1 MAIFVLPKLKT
12 NSELTLPDNP
22 GEWQKYPRAS
32 LKALAKDLDYAAP
45 GDRNLVNSVPA
56 MWAAALT
63 MEMGLV
69 DKSHPLHR
77 DTITQWQGMLA
88 AIALAKVRSL
98 PLKVVRVDLNE
109 CRHQFAEAL
118 VKLQP
123 AETHNL
129 YQLSKKNVR
138 RDNYNAWL
146 DNYIWYWNDKPVGM
160 TSPSTLVVPTV
171 DGRWDGLQWWNVD
184 TKSFRRP
191 HDYLSPEEQT
201 LLKGWLINLE
211 NELMKSGG
219 SSAAANRICGSIGEF
234 QAALSGNIA
243 ASDVESILDDDPAYF
258 GTPINTGTLSALN
271 KPVKLKDIGVG
282 DSHLR
287 LVGSEG
293 KKTAKPLLIIDLD
306 ITKAWNVQPQ
316 DIRVH
321 KDKTLASLSLE
332 DLRSGKIMN
341 WDDVVWRETKDLF
354 LPNLTFIDR
363 EVALPGSIVPNTN
376 QPLVFNGNKMTPLLP
391 LDGILLDYFT
401 PEDLIKRLKFTQNGS
416 SNTVRVTLSLPLSG
430 TNPQS
435 KRPQEY
441 QIYKDYPLDEQH
453 SLFDVPVL
461 EVWPNFRLSNWQE
474 YYAFYFDCNLG
485 DRTFNVEFPQ
495 AKEPHSFEEN
505 NSKYLITRLSE
516 FPSYIRCVDNYRES
530 LGLILLKQPPVLN
543 LTENWKVGVD
553 FGTSFTNIYVS
564 HRDAAAR
571 LKINPLD
578 ERDSLHLKVA
588 ESDVAARVNVLFE
601 YFIPERFLPGDNPLP
616 LASILTTRGQTRGN
630 RPRPIYDGRIYI
642 PKYGNTQHREI
653 ENNYIETDIKWK
665 SIDANRLFLHH
676 LGLIVTAIAA
686 KQGVKQIEWFISYPS
701 AFSRGDIEQYAYN
714 WKEITTELQQKTGI
728 QQICPEQP
736 DFKTESLAIAQYF
749 GDRERYDLIRS
760 VCIDLGGGTA
770 DISLWQ
776 ENHLV
781 HQCSIQLAGRHL
793 FSQLIE
799 MRPELLAKWFD
810 NQDNWEHLAPDIF
823 KTKIDVLLREK
834 SEQWLKTE
842 RRKYKEDLDFLSF
855 VRLVALGMAGLYY
868 YVGTVVGV
876 MRQEGKYTESKIPSV
891 YIGGNGSRLLNWLV
905 PTGEFGSFSAINELF
920 NRLLSKA
927 SGLEEVGEPTRVS
940 KIPKDE
946 VACGLVLGKTKLSKP
961 TSKNLDHPVAG
972 ESFSINGREFTFKD
986 RVDLEEIEGD
996 INSFIIPDL
1005 YYLKQFVDNFNDAVV
1020 ELGIEDVRPLSSYKK
1035 KQGLD
1040 PGYSNTLWDRVDR
1053 ELRTVLSNL
1062 RGDSKAI
1069 REEPPF
1075 ILGLKALLTVL
1086 AKEWAGR

>member
-1 MAIFVLPKLKT
+1 MPIFVLPKLKT
-12 NSELTLPDNP
+12 NSELTLPDRC

-45 GDRNLVNSVPA
+45 GDRNLVNSVPT
-56 MWAAALT
+56 MWAASLT
-63 MEMGLV
+63 MEMGLG

-77 DTITQWQGMLA
+77 DTVTQWQGMLA

-98 PLKVVRVDLNE
+98 PLKVVRVDLDE
-109 CRHQFAEAL
+109 YRRHQFAEAL
-118 VKLQP
+118 VKLLP

-129 YQLSKKNVR
+129 YQLRNK
-138 RDNYNAWL
+138 NAWL
-146 DNYIWYWNDKPVGM
+146 DNYIWYWNDRPVGM

-171 DGRWDGLQWWNVD
+171 DGRWDGLQWWNID
-184 TKSFRRP
+184 TKRFRRP
-191 HDYLSPEEQT
+191 HDYLSPDEQT

-211 NELMKSGG
+211 NQLIERGG
-219 SSAAANRICGSIGEF
+219 NSAAVNRIVGSIGEF
-234 QAALSGNIA
+234 QDALSGNIST
-243 ASDVESILDDDPAYF
+243 SDVPSILDDDPAYF
-258 GTPINTGTLSALN
+258 GTPINTGTLIALN
-271 KPVKLKDIGVG
+271 YPVKLKDIGVG

-293 KKTAKPLLIIDLD
+293 KKTAKPLLIIDPE
-306 ITKAWNVQPQ
+306 IAKIWNLQPQ

-461 EVWPNFRLSNWQE
+461 EVWPNFRLNNWQE
-474 YYAFYFDCNLG
+474 YYAFYYDINLG

-495 AKEPHSFEEN
+495 AKDPHGFEEN
-505 NSKYLITRLSE
+505 SSNYLITRLSD
-516 FPSYIRCVDNYRES
+516 FPTHVCCVDSFRES
-530 LGLILLKQPPVLN
+530 LGVILIKQPPLLN
-543 LTENWKVGVD
+543 PTETWKVGVD

-564 HRDAAAR
+564 HREAADK
-571 LKINPLD
+571 LKINAQD
-578 ERDSLHLKVA
+578 ERDSLHLKVT
-588 ESDVAARVNVLFE
+588 ESDVATRVNVLLE
-601 YFIPERFLPGDNPLP
+601 YFIPDRFLPSDTPLP

-630 RPRPIYDGRIYI
+630 RPRPVYDGRIYL
-642 PKYGNTQHREI
+642 PKYGSAQHKEI
-653 ENNYIETDIKWK
+653 ENNYIQTDIKWK
-665 SIDANRLFLHH
+665 SIEANRLFLHH
-676 LGLIVTAIAA
+676 LALIVTAIAA
-686 KQGVKQIEWFISYPS
+686 KQLVQRIEWSISYPS
-701 AFSRGDIEQYAYN
+701 AFSRRDLMQYAKN
-714 WKEITTELQQKTGI
+714 WKDLTTELQQKTGI
-728 QQICPEQP
+728 QQVCPEQP
-736 DFKTESLAIAQYF
+736 DFKTESFAIAQYF
-749 GDRERYDLIRS
+749 GDREKYDLIRS
-760 VCIDLGGGTA
+760 ACIDLGGGTA
-770 DISLWQ
+770 DISLW
-776 ENHLV
+776 EDNRLV

-793 FSQLIE
+793 FSQIIE
-799 MRPELLAKWFD
+799 ERPELLAKWFD
-810 NQDNWEHLAPDIF
+810 NQDNWDNLAPDIF

-834 SEQWLKTE
+834 SERWLREE
-842 RRKYKEDLDFLSF
+842 RHNYEQDPDFLGL
-855 VRLVALGMAGLYY
+855 VRIVSLGMAGLYY
-868 YVGTVVGV
+868 YVGTIVGV
-876 MRQEGKYTESKIPSV
+876 MRQEGKYTESLVPSI

-905 PTGEFGSFSAINELF
+905 PTGEFSSHAGINELF
-920 NRLLSKA
+920 NRLLCKA
-927 SGLEEVGEPTRVS
+927 SGLDEVGDPTRVS

-946 VACGLVLGKTKLSKP
+946 VACGLVLSKTKLTKP
-961 TSKNLDHPVAG
+961 SGKNIDHPIAG
-972 ESFSINGREFTFKD
+972 ENFSINGRDFNFSD
-986 RVDLEEIEGD
+986 RVNLEEIDGD
-996 INSFIIPDL
+996 VNSFIIPNL
-1005 YYLKQFVDNFNDAVV
+1005 NNLKQFVDEFNDAVV
-1020 ELGIEDVRPLSSYKK
+1020 ELGIEDVQPLPTYKK
-1035 KQGLD
+1035 KQDLD
-1040 PGYSNTLWDRVDR
+1040 PAYRNKLWDKVDR
-1053 ELRTVLSNL
+1053 QLKTTLLNIHGEAT
-1062 RGDSKAI
+1062 GI

-1086 AKEWAGR
+1086 AREWAGR